1 MAMISSQ
8 NAILSYCSI
17 LTIVGFSI
25 LQAAFQLR
33 VAVGAGIAAADFLDD
48 AFQADR
54 ADVADFHA
62 DIAVLPVCAQIGFL
76 FGFLRLF
83 DRNAEVAFDIHLI
96 PAVFF
101 FVA

>member
-1 MAMISSQ
+1 MAMISSP
-8 NAILSYCSI
+8 NAILSYCSN
-17 LTIVGFSI
+17 LTIVGFS

-33 VAVGAGIAAADFLDD
+33 VAVGAGVAAADFLDD

-62 DIAVLPVCAQIGFL
+62 DVAVLPVCTQIGFL
-76 FGFLRLF
+76 FRFLRLF

-101 FVA
+101 FIA